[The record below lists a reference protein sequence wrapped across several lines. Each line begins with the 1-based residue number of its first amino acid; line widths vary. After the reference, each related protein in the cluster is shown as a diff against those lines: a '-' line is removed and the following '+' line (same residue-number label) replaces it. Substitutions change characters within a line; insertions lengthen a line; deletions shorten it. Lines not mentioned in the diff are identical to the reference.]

1 MPDDNRTNGLQLDM
15 MTHNTLLLQNI
26 QESSS
31 ENNTYMKF
39 LSFFWIYKS
48 SILQYLFQI
57 TSNDY
62 Q

>member
-39 LSFFWIYKS
+39 LSFFLD
-48 SILQYLFQI
+48 LQVKYF
-57 TSNDY
+57 TVSFPNY
-62 Q
+62 F